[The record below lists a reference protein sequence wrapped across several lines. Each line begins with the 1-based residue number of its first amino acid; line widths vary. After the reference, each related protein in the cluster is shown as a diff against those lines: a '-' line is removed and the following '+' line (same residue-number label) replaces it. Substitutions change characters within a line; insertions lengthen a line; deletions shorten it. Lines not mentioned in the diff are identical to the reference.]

1 MCELILQIVELLD
14 EKHIK
19 FTSIDL
25 VRFSWIIEK
34 DENGEE
40 LLNSNYD
47 PASKENYITNPTIWI
62 GVFPSSLMEG
72 EARVAAERIGA
83 ILVEYGDVLGGGGI
97 GIDVAFRE
105 SVVRFLS
112 DTADP
117 DGYTNTSL
125 LALTLAHSPA
135 PLPLPLPDPTPPPP
149 PAPLYE
155 PGFFNFPLQPTT
167 FQDLSGN
174 LSTAL
179 SLQISGRE
187 TTMEG
192 MLGFYFRVE
201 KELYAVT
208 ARHVLFPLVGDNEEY
223 VYEGVFFILVMW
235 YIDGVDVDV
244 DDRWKSEERSSR
256 HVQSSIQELHF
267 IHTRFYQFI

>member
-1 MCELILQIVELLD
+1 M
-14 EKHIK
+14 
-19 FTSIDL
+19 
-25 VRFSWIIEK
+25 
-34 DENGEE
+34 
-40 LLNSNYD
+40 NSNYD
-47 PASKENYITNPTIWI
+47 PASKEVYITNPTIWI

-112 DTADP
+112 DTAPDP
-117 DGYTNTSL
+117 DAYTDTSL

-135 PLPLPLPDPTPPPP
+135 PAPTATPPPPPP

-155 PGFFNFPLQPTT
+155 PGFSSFPLQPTT
-167 FQDLSGN
+167 FQDLSGT

-179 SLQISGRE
+179 NLSISGRE

-192 MLGFYFRVE
+192 ILGFYFRVE

-235 YIDGVDVDV
+235 YIDGVDVD
-244 DDRWKSEERSSR
+244 DRWKSEERSSR
-256 HVQSSIQELHF
+256 HVQSSIQELHI
-267 IHTRFYQFI
+267 IHTRLYQFS